1 MAKIVGC
8 IYSMKYS
15 SSSILAVRLEIP
27 ILLDSEVSDILHTQ
41 RCKTSS
47 LRYIHTNAEDKNP
60 DEDK

>member
-27 ILLDSEVSDILHTQ
+27 ILSDSEVSDILQTE
-41 RCKTSS
+41 RCKNSS
-47 LRYIHTNAEDKNP
+47 LRYIHTNSEDKNP